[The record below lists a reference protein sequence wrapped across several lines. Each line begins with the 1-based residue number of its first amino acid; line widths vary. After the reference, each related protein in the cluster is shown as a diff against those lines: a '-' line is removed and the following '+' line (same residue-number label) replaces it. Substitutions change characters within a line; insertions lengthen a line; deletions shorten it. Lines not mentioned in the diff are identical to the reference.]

1 MARASKVSPT
11 RRPSRGQGR
20 GPGRRVAGA
29 VVGITMAAVLAGCAT
44 PYVSQQPGKPHS
56 TGSSRGREIILV
68 CESGTTTG
76 ANGVQTASSVALRV
90 PAGTP
95 VPPDCH
101 LG

>member
-1 MARASKVSPT
+1 MKIPT
-11 RRPSRGQGR
+11 I
-20 GPGRRVAGA
+20 VLLA
-29 VVGITMAAVLAGCAT
+29 VLPLLAGCAT